1 MKNAL
6 REKGIICCQGETHWN
21 FSELISK
28 IVSFAGNI
36 FPTVS
41 YGINSKLF
49 SFFECS
55 ILFFNIFLK
64 AQTQIPSYPTGCIG
78 FILCSLEA
86 VTN

>member
-21 FSELISK
+21 FSDLISK

-41 YGINSKLF
+41 YGINTK
-49 SFFECS
+49 
-55 ILFFNIFLK
+55 
-64 AQTQIPSYPTGCIG
+64 
-78 FILCSLEA
+78 
-86 VTN
+86 